1 VDGLGEG
8 YFAGLAAGAVSP
20 ANLVA
25 GFHVRPNGTST
36 VVAPIVL
43 GVEAGATTTLQAG
56 HTYTL
61 RLRFHC
67 KDRQRVL
74 QSYNAGSAS
83 GPVQL
88 GGDVLTAGADLVMEV
103 QETTGGRN
111 FLSSCCMTAW

>member
-1 VDGLGEG
+1 
-8 YFAGLAAGAVSP
+8 
-20 ANLVA
+20 
-25 GFHVRPNGTST
+25 
-36 VVAPIVL
+36 VAPIVL
-43 GVEAGATTTLQAG
+43 GVEAGATTTLADR

-88 GGDVLTAGADLVMEV
+88 GGQMLTAER
-103 QETTGGRN
+103 T
-111 FLSSCCMTAW
+111 W